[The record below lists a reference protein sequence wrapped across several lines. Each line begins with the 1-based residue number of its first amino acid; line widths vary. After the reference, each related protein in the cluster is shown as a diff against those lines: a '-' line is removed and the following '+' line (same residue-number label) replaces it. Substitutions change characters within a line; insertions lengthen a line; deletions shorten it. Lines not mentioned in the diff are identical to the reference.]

1 MARSTG
7 SSPTDAVTSPPES
20 RPLLRGSGLAAPAGH
35 REAAG
40 SGDPRRRVVRERP
53 DLEARGGIGGG
64 TDAVPDQHACH
75 GTLAHGHEGPD
86 LGYHHC
92 GLLKPLETAVV
103 PPVVLNLVESI
114 RART

>member
-1 MARSTG
+1 M
-7 SSPTDAVTSPPES
+7 
-20 RPLLRGSGLAAPAGH
+20 PLCS
-35 REAAG
+35 
-40 SGDPRRRVVRERP
+40 
-53 DLEARGGIGGG
+53 GGIGGG

-103 PPVVLNLVESI
+103 PPVVINLAYLYLDTKFSRVDTSSYLSTHYVSHPYE
-114 RART
+114 